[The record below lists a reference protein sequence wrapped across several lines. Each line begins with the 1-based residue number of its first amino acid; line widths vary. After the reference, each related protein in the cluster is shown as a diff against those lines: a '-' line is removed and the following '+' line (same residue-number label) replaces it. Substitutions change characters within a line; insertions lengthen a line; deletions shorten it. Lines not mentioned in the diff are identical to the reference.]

1 MNSMRSN
8 NDKKS
13 QKSFD
18 RPQMTHKRMMA
29 AGTLVKTINNLGH
42 ALRVVLH
49 ESTNKAFISDNHK
62 GIAVI
67 DIQNY

>member
-1 MNSMRSN
+1 
-8 NDKKS
+8 
-13 QKSFD
+13 
-18 RPQMTHKRMMA
+18 MMA